1 MKKEIIA
8 VICVLLSVWFFFMG
22 FELGSY
28 REKKK
33 INTTQTQVFQPMS
46 QSNYNSQSV
55 SSSSEQPQQSQ
66 PSQPAQPSE
75 PTTVYPESTSGQA
88 TSTTKS
94 AAKDPASMSK
104 AEVIAAAKKAIDAVK
119 SEQNMTAVQNEN
131 IQITVNDCSV
141 PSLTGIVNSIVQR
154 FTGEKSATY
163 KFVNGQ
169 ATGIRPDGKEVED
182 EGVVAP
188 TQVIPPKN
196 KTFDITEAGV
206 TEATAKKNGTDTV
219 YTIKIKEESTTLQ
232 NPVPP
237 NNSVAIGYLDLTKI
251 SDKINGAEIT
261 EANMHYPGSSVTA
274 TVNAAGKLVKLE
286 LYLPMDGYGAASL
299 KVVKGNASFSG
310 SQTETWSFTY

>member
-1 MKKEIIA
+1 MMGLCA
-8 VICVLLSVWFFFMG
+8 VLSILLFFTG

-28 REKKK
+28 REKKNIK
-33 INTTQTQVFQPMS
+33 ANQTQVFQPVS
-46 QSNYNSQSV
+46 QSSYNSQSNTAP
-55 SSSSEQPQQSQ
+55 SETQPTTQ
-66 PSQPAQPSE
+66 PTQPSE
-75 PTTVYPESTSGQA
+75 SLSVYPDSSTSAPSASQ
-88 TSTTKS
+88 STKP
-94 AAKDPASMSK
+94 AAKDPSAMSK

-119 SEQNMTAVQNEN
+119 TQQNMTAVQTEN

-141 PSLTGIVNSIVQR
+141 SRLTSLVNSIVQR

-169 ATGIRPDGKEVED
+169 ATGVRPDGKEVED
-182 EGVVAP
+182 EGVVSP

-206 TEATAKKNGTDTV
+206 TEATAKKNGSDTV

-232 NPVPP
+232 NPVPQF
-237 NNSVAIGYLDLTKI
+237 NSAAIGYLDLTKI

-274 TVNAAGKLVKLE
+274 TVNGDGKLVKLE

-310 SQTETWSFTY
+310 SQTETWTFTY

>member
-1 MKKEIIA
+1 MMGLCA
-8 VICVLLSVWFFFMG
+8 VLSILLFFTG

-28 REKKK
+28 REKKNIK
-33 INTTQTQVFQPMS
+33 ANQTQVFQPVS
-46 QSNYNSQSV
+46 QSSYNSQS
-55 SSSSEQPQQSQ
+55 STAPSETQPTTQ
-66 PSQPAQPSE
+66 PTQPSE
-75 PTTVYPESTSGQA
+75 SLSVYPDSSTSAPSASQ
-88 TSTTKS
+88 STKP
-94 AAKDPASMSK
+94 AAKDPSAMSK

-119 SEQNMTAVQNEN
+119 TQQNMTAVQAEN
-131 IQITVNDCSV
+131 VQITVNDCSV
-141 PSLTGIVNSIVQR
+141 SSLTSLVNSIVQR

-169 ATGIRPDGKEVED
+169 ATGVRPDGKEVED
-182 EGVVAP
+182 EGVVSP

-206 TEATAKKNGTDTV
+206 TEATAKKNGSDTV

-232 NPVPP
+232 NPVPQF
-237 NNSVAIGYLDLTKI
+237 NAAAIGYLDLTKI

-274 TVNAAGKLVKLE
+274 TVNGDGKLVKLE

-310 SQTETWSFTY
+310 SQTETWTFTY

>member
-1 MKKEIIA
+1 MNKKLMMGLCA
-8 VICVLLSVWFFFMG
+8 VLSILLFFTG

-28 REKKK
+28 REKKNIK
-33 INTTQTQVFQPMS
+33 ANQTQVFQPVS
-46 QSNYNSQSV
+46 QSSYNSQS
-55 SSSSEQPQQSQ
+55 STAPSETQPATQPTQSSESL
-66 PSQPAQPSE
+66 S
-75 PTTVYPESTSGQA
+75 VYPESPTSSAAAQ
-88 TSTTKS
+88 STKP
-94 AAKDPASMSK
+94 AAKDPSAMSK

-119 SEQNMTAVQNEN
+119 TQQNMTAVQAEN
-131 IQITVNDCSV
+131 VQITVNDCSV
-141 PSLTGIVNSIVQR
+141 SRLTSLVNSIVQR

-169 ATGIRPDGKEVED
+169 ATGVRPDGKEVED
-182 EGVVAP
+182 EGVVSP

-196 KTFDITEAGV
+196 RTFDITEAGV
-206 TEATAKKNGTDTV
+206 TEATAKKNGSDTV

-232 NPVPP
+232 NPVPQF
-237 NNSVAIGYLDLTKI
+237 NSAAIGYLDLTKI

-274 TVNAAGKLVKLE
+274 TVNGDGKLVKLE

-310 SQTETWSFTY
+310 SQTETWTFTY

>member
-1 MKKEIIA
+1 MMGLCA
-8 VICVLLSVWFFFMG
+8 VLSILLFFTG

-28 REKKK
+28 REKKNIK
-33 INTTQTQVFQPMS
+33 ANQTQVFQPVS
-46 QSNYNSQSV
+46 QSSYNSQS
-55 SSSSEQPQQSQ
+55 STAPSETQPATQPTQSSESL
-66 PSQPAQPSE
+66 S
-75 PTTVYPESTSGQA
+75 VYPESPTS
-88 TSTTKS
+88 SS
-94 AAKDPASMSK
+94 AAAQSTKPAANDPSAMSK

-119 SEQNMTAVQNEN
+119 TQQNMTAVQAEN
-131 IQITVNDCSV
+131 VQITVNDCSV
-141 PSLTGIVNSIVQR
+141 SRLTSLVNSIVQR

-169 ATGIRPDGKEVED
+169 ATGVRPDGKEVED
-182 EGVVAP
+182 EGVVSP

-196 KTFDITEAGV
+196 RTFDITEAGV
-206 TEATAKKNGTDTV
+206 TEATAKKNGSDTV

-232 NPVPP
+232 NPVPQF
-237 NNSVAIGYLDLTKI
+237 NSAAIGYLDLTKI

-274 TVNAAGKLVKLE
+274 TVNGDGKLVKLE

-310 SQTETWSFTY
+310 SQTETWTFTY

>member
-1 MKKEIIA
+1 MNKKLMMGLCA
-8 VICVLLSVWFFFMG
+8 VLSILLFFTG

-28 REKKK
+28 REKKNIK
-33 INTTQTQVFQPMS
+33 ANQTQVFQPVS
-46 QSNYNSQSV
+46 QSSYNSQS
-55 SSSSEQPQQSQ
+55 STAPSETQPATQPTQSSESL
-66 PSQPAQPSE
+66 S
-75 PTTVYPESTSGQA
+75 VYPDSSTSAPSASQ
-88 TSTTKS
+88 STKP
-94 AAKDPASMSK
+94 AAKDPSAMSK

-119 SEQNMTAVQNEN
+119 TQQNMTAVQAEN
-131 IQITVNDCSV
+131 VQITVNDCSV
-141 PSLTGIVNSIVQR
+141 SRLTSLVNSIVQR

-169 ATGIRPDGKEVED
+169 ATGVRPDGKEVED
-182 EGVVAP
+182 EGVVSP

-196 KTFDITEAGV
+196 RTFDITEAGV
-206 TEATAKKNGTDTV
+206 TEATAKKNGSDTV

-232 NPVPP
+232 NPVPQF
-237 NNSVAIGYLDLTKI
+237 NSAAIGYLDLTKI

-274 TVNAAGKLVKLE
+274 TVNGDGKLVKLE

-310 SQTETWSFTY
+310 SQTETWTFTY

>member
-1 MKKEIIA
+1 MMGLCA
-8 VICVLLSVWFFFMG
+8 VLSILLFFTG

-28 REKKK
+28 REKKNIK
-33 INTTQTQVFQPMS
+33 ANQTQVFQPVS
-46 QSNYNSQSV
+46 QSSYNSQS
-55 SSSSEQPQQSQ
+55 SNAPSETQPTTQ
-66 PSQPAQPSE
+66 PTQPSE
-75 PTTVYPESTSGQA
+75 SLSVYPDSSTSAPSASQ
-88 TSTTKS
+88 STKP
-94 AAKDPASMSK
+94 AAKDPSAMSK

-119 SEQNMTAVQNEN
+119 TQQNMTAVQAEN
-131 IQITVNDCSV
+131 VQITVNDCSV
-141 PSLTGIVNSIVQR
+141 SSLTSLVNSIVQR

-169 ATGIRPDGKEVED
+169 ATGVRPDGKEVED
-182 EGVVAP
+182 EGVVSP

-196 KTFDITEAGV
+196 RTFDITEAGV
-206 TEATAKKNGTDTV
+206 TEATAKKNGSDTV

-232 NPVPP
+232 NPVPQF
-237 NNSVAIGYLDLTKI
+237 NAAAIGYLDLTKI

-274 TVNAAGKLVKLE
+274 TVNGDGKLVKLE

-310 SQTETWSFTY
+310 SQTETWTFTY

>member
-1 MKKEIIA
+1 MNKKLMMGLCA
-8 VICVLLSVWFFFMG
+8 VLSILLFFTG

-28 REKKK
+28 REKKNIK
-33 INTTQTQVFQPMS
+33 ANQTQVFQPVS
-46 QSNYNSQSV
+46 QSSYNSQS
-55 SSSSEQPQQSQ
+55 STAPSETQPATQPTQSSESL
-66 PSQPAQPSE
+66 S
-75 PTTVYPESTSGQA
+75 VYPESPTSSSAAAQ
-88 TSTTKS
+88 STKP
-94 AAKDPASMSK
+94 AAKDPSAMSK

-119 SEQNMTAVQNEN
+119 TQQNMTAVQAEN
-131 IQITVNDCSV
+131 VQITVNDCSV
-141 PSLTGIVNSIVQR
+141 SSLTSLVNSIVQR

-169 ATGIRPDGKEVED
+169 ATGVRPDGKEVED
-182 EGVVAP
+182 EGVVSP

-196 KTFDITEAGV
+196 RTFDITEAGV
-206 TEATAKKNGTDTV
+206 TEATAKKNGSDTV

-232 NPVPP
+232 NPVPQF
-237 NNSVAIGYLDLTKI
+237 NSAAIGYLDLTKI

-274 TVNAAGKLVKLE
+274 TVNGDGKLVKLE

-310 SQTETWSFTY
+310 SQTETWTFTY

>member
-1 MKKEIIA
+1 MMGLCA
-8 VICVLLSVWFFFMG
+8 VLSILLFFTG

-28 REKKK
+28 REKKNIK
-33 INTTQTQVFQPMS
+33 ANQTQVFQPVS
-46 QSNYNSQSV
+46 QSSYNSQS
-55 SSSSEQPQQSQ
+55 STAPSETQPATQPTQSSESL
-66 PSQPAQPSE
+66 S
-75 PTTVYPESTSGQA
+75 VYPESPTSSAAAQ
-88 TSTTKS
+88 STKP
-94 AAKDPASMSK
+94 AAKDPSAMSK

-119 SEQNMTAVQNEN
+119 TQQNMTAVQAEN

-141 PSLTGIVNSIVQR
+141 SSLTSLVNSIVQR

-169 ATGIRPDGKEVED
+169 ATGVRPDGKEVED
-182 EGVVAP
+182 EGVVSP

-196 KTFDITEAGV
+196 RTFDITEAGV
-206 TEATAKKNGTDTV
+206 TEATAKKNGSDTV

-232 NPVPP
+232 NPVPQF
-237 NNSVAIGYLDLTKI
+237 NSAAIGYLDLTKI

-274 TVNAAGKLVKLE
+274 TVNGDGKLVKLE

-310 SQTETWSFTY
+310 SQTETWTFTY

>member
-1 MKKEIIA
+1 MMGLCA
-8 VICVLLSVWFFFMG
+8 VLSILLFFTG

-28 REKKK
+28 REKKNIK
-33 INTTQTQVFQPMS
+33 ANQTQVFQPVS
-46 QSNYNSQSV
+46 QSSYNSQS
-55 SSSSEQPQQSQ
+55 STAPSETQPATQPTQSSESL
-66 PSQPAQPSE
+66 S
-75 PTTVYPESTSGQA
+75 VYPESPTSSSAAAQ
-88 TSTTKS
+88 STKP
-94 AAKDPASMSK
+94 AAKDPSAMSK

-119 SEQNMTAVQNEN
+119 TQQNMTAVQAEN
-131 IQITVNDCSV
+131 VQITVNDCSV
-141 PSLTGIVNSIVQR
+141 SRLTSLVNSIVQR

-169 ATGIRPDGKEVED
+169 ATGVRPDGKEVED
-182 EGVVAP
+182 EGVVSP

-196 KTFDITEAGV
+196 RTFDITEAGV
-206 TEATAKKNGTDTV
+206 TEATAKKNGSDTV

-232 NPVPP
+232 NPVPQF
-237 NNSVAIGYLDLTKI
+237 NSAAIGYLDLTKI

-274 TVNAAGKLVKLE
+274 TVNGDGKLVKLE

-310 SQTETWSFTY
+310 SQTETWTFTY

>member
-1 MKKEIIA
+1 MNKKLMMGLCA
-8 VICVLLSVWFFFMG
+8 VLSILLFFTG

-28 REKKK
+28 REKKNIK
-33 INTTQTQVFQPMS
+33 ANQTQVFQPVS
-46 QSNYNSQSV
+46 QSSYNSQS
-55 SSSSEQPQQSQ
+55 SNAPSETQPTTQ
-66 PSQPAQPSE
+66 PTQPSE
-75 PTTVYPESTSGQA
+75 SLSVYPDSSTSAPSASQ
-88 TSTTKS
+88 STKP
-94 AAKDPASMSK
+94 AAKDPSAMSK

-119 SEQNMTAVQNEN
+119 TQQNMTAVQTEN

-141 PSLTGIVNSIVQR
+141 SRLTSLVNSIVQR

-169 ATGIRPDGKEVED
+169 ATGVRPDGKEVED
-182 EGVVAP
+182 EGVVSP

-206 TEATAKKNGTDTV
+206 TEATAKKNGSDTV

-232 NPVPP
+232 NPVPQF
-237 NNSVAIGYLDLTKI
+237 NAAAIGYLDLSKI

-274 TVNAAGKLVKLE
+274 TVNGDGKLVKLE

-310 SQTETWSFTY
+310 SQTETWTFTY

>member
-1 MKKEIIA
+1 MMGLCA
-8 VICVLLSVWFFFMG
+8 VLSILLFFTG

-28 REKKK
+28 REKKNIK
-33 INTTQTQVFQPMS
+33 ANQTQVFQPVS
-46 QSNYNSQSV
+46 QSSYNSQS
-55 SSSSEQPQQSQ
+55 STAPSETQPATQPTQSSESL
-66 PSQPAQPSE
+66 S
-75 PTTVYPESTSGQA
+75 VYPDSSTSAPSAPQ
-88 TSTTKS
+88 SKKP
-94 AAKDPASMSK
+94 AAKDPSAMSK

-119 SEQNMTAVQNEN
+119 TQQNMTAVQAEN
-131 IQITVNDCSV
+131 VQITVNDCSV
-141 PSLTGIVNSIVQR
+141 SSLTSLVNSIVQR

-169 ATGIRPDGKEVED
+169 ATGVRPDGKEVED
-182 EGVVAP
+182 EGVVSP

-196 KTFDITEAGV
+196 RTFDITEAGV
-206 TEATAKKNGTDTV
+206 TEATAKKNGSDTV

-232 NPVPP
+232 NPVPQF
-237 NNSVAIGYLDLTKI
+237 NAAAIGYLDLTKI

-274 TVNAAGKLVKLE
+274 TVNGDGKLVKLE

-310 SQTETWSFTY
+310 SQTETWTFTY

>member
-1 MKKEIIA
+1 MNKKLMMGLCA
-8 VICVLLSVWFFFMG
+8 VLSILLFFTG

-28 REKKK
+28 REKKNIK
-33 INTTQTQVFQPMS
+33 ANQTQVFQPVS
-46 QSNYNSQSV
+46 QSSYNSQS
-55 SSSSEQPQQSQ
+55 STAPSETQPATQPTQSSESL
-66 PSQPAQPSE
+66 S
-75 PTTVYPESTSGQA
+75 VYPESPTSSAAAQ
-88 TSTTKS
+88 STKP
-94 AAKDPASMSK
+94 AAKDPSAMSK

-119 SEQNMTAVQNEN
+119 TQQNMTAVQAEN
-131 IQITVNDCSV
+131 VQITVNDCSV
-141 PSLTGIVNSIVQR
+141 SSLTSLVNSIVQR

-169 ATGIRPDGKEVED
+169 ATGVRPDGKEVED
-182 EGVVAP
+182 EGVVSP

-196 KTFDITEAGV
+196 RTFDITEAGV
-206 TEATAKKNGTDTV
+206 TEATAKKNGSDTV

-232 NPVPP
+232 NPVPQF
-237 NNSVAIGYLDLTKI
+237 NSAAIGYLDLTKI

-274 TVNAAGKLVKLE
+274 TVNGDGKLVKLE

-310 SQTETWSFTY
+310 SQTETWTFTY

>member
-1 MKKEIIA
+1 MNRKIMVSLCA
-8 VICVLLSVWFFFMG
+8 VLSILLFFTG

-28 REKKK
+28 REKKN
-33 INTTQTQVFQPMS
+33 IESSRTQVFQPVS
-46 QSNYNSQSV
+46 QNNYSSQQTT
-55 SSSSEQPQQSQ
+55 QPTTQQTTQ
-66 PSQPAQPSE
+66 PTQPSE
-75 PTTVYPESTSGQA
+75 SLSVYPDSSTAAS
-88 TSTTKS
+88 TPSTTKA

-119 SEQNMTAVQNEN
+119 TQQNMTAIQTEN

-141 PSLTGIVNSIVQR
+141 SGLTSLVNSIVQR
-154 FTGEKSATY
+154 FTGENSATY
-163 KFVNGQ
+163 SFVNGQ
-169 ATGIRPDGKEVED
+169 ATGVRPDGKEVED
-182 EGVVAP
+182 EGVVSP

-196 KTFDITEAGV
+196 KTFDITEDGV
-206 TEATAKKNGTDTV
+206 TEATAAKSGSDTV

-237 NNSVAIGYLDLTKI
+237 SNAAAIGYLDLTKI

-274 TVNAAGKLVKLE
+274 TVNADGKLVKLE

-299 KVVKGNASFSG
+299 KLVKGNASFSG
-310 SQTETWSFTY
+310 SQTEVWTFTY

>member
-1 MKKEIIA
+1 MMGLCA
-8 VICVLLSVWFFFMG
+8 VLSILLFFTG

-28 REKKK
+28 REKKNIK
-33 INTTQTQVFQPMS
+33 ANQTQVFQPVS
-46 QSNYNSQSV
+46 QSSYNSQS
-55 SSSSEQPQQSQ
+55 STAPSETQPATQPTQSSESL
-66 PSQPAQPSE
+66 S
-75 PTTVYPESTSGQA
+75 VYPESPTSSA
-88 TSTTKS
+88 TAQSTKP
-94 AAKDPASMSK
+94 AAKDPSAMSK

-119 SEQNMTAVQNEN
+119 TQQNMTAVQAEN
-131 IQITVNDCSV
+131 VQITVNDCSV
-141 PSLTGIVNSIVQR
+141 SSLTSLVNSIVQR

-169 ATGIRPDGKEVED
+169 ATGVRPDGKEVED
-182 EGVVAP
+182 EGVVSP

-196 KTFDITEAGV
+196 RTFDITEAGV
-206 TEATAKKNGTDTV
+206 TEATAKKNGSDTV

-232 NPVPP
+232 NPVPQF
-237 NNSVAIGYLDLTKI
+237 NSAAIGYLDLTKI

-274 TVNAAGKLVKLE
+274 TVNGDGKLVKLE

-310 SQTETWSFTY
+310 SQTETWTFTY

>member
-1 MKKEIIA
+1 MMGLCA
-8 VICVLLSVWFFFMG
+8 VLSILLFFTG

-28 REKKK
+28 REKKNIK
-33 INTTQTQVFQPMS
+33 ANQTQVFQPVS
-46 QSNYNSQSV
+46 QSSYNSQS
-55 SSSSEQPQQSQ
+55 STAPSETQPATQPTQSSESL
-66 PSQPAQPSE
+66 S
-75 PTTVYPESTSGQA
+75 VYPESPTSSAAAQ
-88 TSTTKS
+88 STKP
-94 AAKDPASMSK
+94 AAKDPSAMSK

-119 SEQNMTAVQNEN
+119 TQQNMTAVQAEN

-141 PSLTGIVNSIVQR
+141 SSLTSLVNSIVQR

-169 ATGIRPDGKEVED
+169 ATGVRPDGKEVED
-182 EGVVAP
+182 EGVVSP

-196 KTFDITEAGV
+196 RTFDITEAGV
-206 TEATAKKNGTDTV
+206 TEATAKKNGSDTV

-232 NPVPP
+232 NPVPQF
-237 NNSVAIGYLDLTKI
+237 NAAAIGYLDLSKI

-274 TVNAAGKLVKLE
+274 TVNGDGKLVKLE

-310 SQTETWSFTY
+310 SQTETWTFTY

>member
-1 MKKEIIA
+1 MMGLCA
-8 VICVLLSVWFFFMG
+8 VLSILLFFTG

-28 REKKK
+28 REKKNIK
-33 INTTQTQVFQPMS
+33 ANQTQVFQPVS
-46 QSNYNSQSV
+46 QSSYNSQS
-55 SSSSEQPQQSQ
+55 STAPSETQPATQPTQSSESL
-66 PSQPAQPSE
+66 S
-75 PTTVYPESTSGQA
+75 VYPESPTSSAAAQ
-88 TSTTKS
+88 STKP
-94 AAKDPASMSK
+94 AAKDPSAMSK

-119 SEQNMTAVQNEN
+119 AQQNMTAVQAEN
-131 IQITVNDCSV
+131 VQITVNDCSV
-141 PSLTGIVNSIVQR
+141 SSLTSLVNSIVQR

-169 ATGIRPDGKEVED
+169 ATGVRPDGKEVED
-182 EGVVAP
+182 EGVVSP

-196 KTFDITEAGV
+196 RTFDITEAGV
-206 TEATAKKNGTDTV
+206 TEATAKKNGSDTV

-232 NPVPP
+232 NPVPQF
-237 NNSVAIGYLDLTKI
+237 NAAAIGYLDLSKI

-274 TVNAAGKLVKLE
+274 TVNGDGKLVKLE

-310 SQTETWSFTY
+310 SQTETWTFTY

>member
-1 MKKEIIA
+1 MNKKLMMGLCA
-8 VICVLLSVWFFFMG
+8 VLSILLFFTG

-28 REKKK
+28 REKKNIK
-33 INTTQTQVFQPMS
+33 ANQTQVFQPVS
-46 QSNYNSQSV
+46 QSSYNSQS
-55 SSSSEQPQQSQ
+55 STAPSETQPATQPTQSSESL
-66 PSQPAQPSE
+66 S
-75 PTTVYPESTSGQA
+75 VYPESPTSSAAAQ
-88 TSTTKS
+88 STKP
-94 AAKDPASMSK
+94 AAKDPSAMSK

-119 SEQNMTAVQNEN
+119 TQQNMTAVQAEN

-141 PSLTGIVNSIVQR
+141 SSLTSLVNSIVQR

-169 ATGIRPDGKEVED
+169 ATGVRPDGKEVED
-182 EGVVAP
+182 EGVVSP

-196 KTFDITEAGV
+196 RTFDITEAGV
-206 TEATAKKNGTDTV
+206 TEATAKKNGSDTV

-232 NPVPP
+232 NPVPQF
-237 NNSVAIGYLDLTKI
+237 NAAAIGYLDLSKI

-274 TVNAAGKLVKLE
+274 TVNGDGKLVKLE

-310 SQTETWSFTY
+310 SQTETWTFTY

>member
-1 MKKEIIA
+1 MMGLCA
-8 VICVLLSVWFFFMG
+8 VLSILLFFTG

-28 REKKK
+28 REKKNIK
-33 INTTQTQVFQPMS
+33 ANQTQVFQPVS
-46 QSNYNSQSV
+46 QSSYNSQS
-55 SSSSEQPQQSQ
+55 STAPSETQPATQPTQSSESL
-66 PSQPAQPSE
+66 S
-75 PTTVYPESTSGQA
+75 VYPESPTSSAAAQ
-88 TSTTKS
+88 STKP
-94 AAKDPASMSK
+94 AAKDPSAMSK

-119 SEQNMTAVQNEN
+119 TQQNMTAVQAEN
-131 IQITVNDCSV
+131 VQITVNDCSV
-141 PSLTGIVNSIVQR
+141 SSLTSLVNSIVQR

-169 ATGIRPDGKEVED
+169 ATGVRPDGKEVED
-182 EGVVAP
+182 EGVVSP

-196 KTFDITEAGV
+196 RTFDITEAGV
-206 TEATAKKNGTDTV
+206 TEATAKKNGSDTV

-232 NPVPP
+232 NPVPQF
-237 NNSVAIGYLDLTKI
+237 NSAAIGYLDLTKI

-274 TVNAAGKLVKLE
+274 TVNGDGKLVKLE

-310 SQTETWSFTY
+310 SQTETWTFTY

>member
-1 MKKEIIA
+1 MMGLCA
-8 VICVLLSVWFFFMG
+8 VLSILLFFTG

-28 REKKK
+28 REKKNIK
-33 INTTQTQVFQPMS
+33 ANQTQVFQPVS
-46 QSNYNSQSV
+46 QSSYNSQS
-55 SSSSEQPQQSQ
+55 STAPSETQPATQPTQSSESL
-66 PSQPAQPSE
+66 S
-75 PTTVYPESTSGQA
+75 VYPESPTSSAAAQ
-88 TSTTKS
+88 STKP
-94 AAKDPASMSK
+94 AAKDPSAMSK

-119 SEQNMTAVQNEN
+119 AQQNMTAVQAEN
-131 IQITVNDCSV
+131 VQITVNDCSV
-141 PSLTGIVNSIVQR
+141 SSLTSLVNSIVQR

-169 ATGIRPDGKEVED
+169 ATGVRPDGKEVED
-182 EGVVAP
+182 EGVVSP

-196 KTFDITEAGV
+196 RTFDITEAGV
-206 TEATAKKNGTDTV
+206 TEATAKKNGSDTV

-232 NPVPP
+232 NPVPQF
-237 NNSVAIGYLDLTKI
+237 NSAAIGYLDLTKI

-274 TVNAAGKLVKLE
+274 TVNGDGKLVKLE

-310 SQTETWSFTY
+310 SQTETWTFTY

>member
-1 MKKEIIA
+1 MNKKLMMGLCA
-8 VICVLLSVWFFFMG
+8 VLSILLFFTG

-28 REKKK
+28 REKKNIK
-33 INTTQTQVFQPMS
+33 ANQTQVFQPVS
-46 QSNYNSQSV
+46 QSSYNSQS
-55 SSSSEQPQQSQ
+55 STAPSETQPTTQ
-66 PSQPAQPSE
+66 PTQPSE
-75 PTTVYPESTSGQA
+75 SLSVYPDSSTSAPSASQ
-88 TSTTKS
+88 STKP
-94 AAKDPASMSK
+94 AAKDPSAMSK

-119 SEQNMTAVQNEN
+119 TQQNMTAVQTEN

-141 PSLTGIVNSIVQR
+141 SGLTSLVNSIVQR

-169 ATGIRPDGKEVED
+169 ATGVRPDGKEVED
-182 EGVVAP
+182 EGVVSP

-196 KTFDITEAGV
+196 RTFDITEAGV
-206 TEATAKKNGTDTV
+206 TEATAKKNGSDTV

-232 NPVPP
+232 NPVPQF
-237 NNSVAIGYLDLTKI
+237 NAAAIGYLDLTKI

-274 TVNAAGKLVKLE
+274 TVNGDGKLVKLE

-310 SQTETWSFTY
+310 SQTETWTFTY

>member
-1 MKKEIIA
+1 MNKKLMMGLCA
-8 VICVLLSVWFFFMG
+8 VLSILLFFTG

-28 REKKK
+28 REKKNIK
-33 INTTQTQVFQPMS
+33 ANQTQVFQPVS
-46 QSNYNSQSV
+46 QSSYNSQS
-55 SSSSEQPQQSQ
+55 STAPSETQPATQPTQSSESL
-66 PSQPAQPSE
+66 S
-75 PTTVYPESTSGQA
+75 VYPESPTSSSAAAQ
-88 TSTTKS
+88 STKP
-94 AAKDPASMSK
+94 AAKDPSAMSK

-119 SEQNMTAVQNEN
+119 TQQNMTAVQAEN
-131 IQITVNDCSV
+131 VQITVNDCSV
-141 PSLTGIVNSIVQR
+141 SSLTSLVNSIVQR

-169 ATGIRPDGKEVED
+169 ATGVRPDGKEVED
-182 EGVVAP
+182 EGVVSP

-196 KTFDITEAGV
+196 RTFDITEAGV
-206 TEATAKKNGTDTV
+206 TEATAKKNGSDTV

-232 NPVPP
+232 NPVPQF
-237 NNSVAIGYLDLTKI
+237 NAAAIGYLDLTKI

-274 TVNAAGKLVKLE
+274 TVNGDGKLVKLE

-310 SQTETWSFTY
+310 SQTETWTFTY

>member
-1 MKKEIIA
+1 MMGLCA
-8 VICVLLSVWFFFMG
+8 VLSILLFFTG

-28 REKKK
+28 REKKNIK
-33 INTTQTQVFQPMS
+33 ANQTQVFQPVS
-46 QSNYNSQSV
+46 QSSYNSQS
-55 SSSSEQPQQSQ
+55 STAPSETQPATQPTQSSESL
-66 PSQPAQPSE
+66 S
-75 PTTVYPESTSGQA
+75 VYPESPTSSSAAVQ
-88 TSTTKS
+88 STKP
-94 AAKDPASMSK
+94 AAKDPSAMSK

-119 SEQNMTAVQNEN
+119 TQQNMTAVQAEN
-131 IQITVNDCSV
+131 VQITVNDCSV
-141 PSLTGIVNSIVQR
+141 SRLTSLVNSIVQR

-169 ATGIRPDGKEVED
+169 ATGVRPDGKEVED
-182 EGVVAP
+182 EGVVSP

-196 KTFDITEAGV
+196 RTFDITEAGV
-206 TEATAKKNGTDTV
+206 TEATAKKNGSDTV

-232 NPVPP
+232 NPVPQF
-237 NNSVAIGYLDLTKI
+237 NSAAIGYLDLTKI

-274 TVNAAGKLVKLE
+274 TVNGDGKLVKLE

-310 SQTETWSFTY
+310 SQTETWTFTY

>member
-1 MKKEIIA
+1 MNKKLMMGLCA
-8 VICVLLSVWFFFMG
+8 VLSILLFFTG

-28 REKKK
+28 REKKNIK
-33 INTTQTQVFQPMS
+33 ANQTQVFQPVS
-46 QSNYNSQSV
+46 QSSYNSQS
-55 SSSSEQPQQSQ
+55 SNAPSETQPTTQ
-66 PSQPAQPSE
+66 PTQPSE
-75 PTTVYPESTSGQA
+75 SLSVYPDSSTSAPSASQ
-88 TSTTKS
+88 STKP
-94 AAKDPASMSK
+94 AAKDPSAMSK

-119 SEQNMTAVQNEN
+119 TQQNMTAVQTEN

-141 PSLTGIVNSIVQR
+141 SSLTSLVNSIVQR

-169 ATGIRPDGKEVED
+169 ATGVRPDGKEVED
-182 EGVVAP
+182 EGVVSP

-206 TEATAKKNGTDTV
+206 TEATAKKNGSDTV

-232 NPVPP
+232 NPVPQF
-237 NNSVAIGYLDLTKI
+237 NAAAIGYLDLTKI

-274 TVNAAGKLVKLE
+274 TVNGDGKLVKLE

-310 SQTETWSFTY
+310 SQTETWTFTY

>member
-1 MKKEIIA
+1 MMGLCA
-8 VICVLLSVWFFFMG
+8 VLSILLFFTG

-28 REKKK
+28 REKKNIK
-33 INTTQTQVFQPMS
+33 ANQTQVFQPVS
-46 QSNYNSQSV
+46 QSSYNSQS
-55 SSSSEQPQQSQ
+55 STAPSETQPATQPTQSSESL
-66 PSQPAQPSE
+66 S
-75 PTTVYPESTSGQA
+75 VYPESPTSSSAAAQ
-88 TSTTKS
+88 STKP
-94 AAKDPASMSK
+94 AAKDPSAMSK

-119 SEQNMTAVQNEN
+119 TQQNMTAVQAEN
-131 IQITVNDCSV
+131 VQITVNDCSV
-141 PSLTGIVNSIVQR
+141 SSLTSLVNSIVQR

-169 ATGIRPDGKEVED
+169 ATGVRPDGKEVED
-182 EGVVAP
+182 EGVVSP

-206 TEATAKKNGTDTV
+206 TEATAKKNGSDTV

-232 NPVPP
+232 NPVPQF
-237 NNSVAIGYLDLTKI
+237 NAAAIGYLDLTKI

-274 TVNAAGKLVKLE
+274 TVNGDGKLVKLE

-310 SQTETWSFTY
+310 SQTETWTFTY

>member
-1 MKKEIIA
+1 MMGLCA
-8 VICVLLSVWFFFMG
+8 VLSILLFFTG

-28 REKKK
+28 REKKNIK
-33 INTTQTQVFQPMS
+33 ANQTQVFQPVS
-46 QSNYNSQSV
+46 QSSYNSQS
-55 SSSSEQPQQSQ
+55 STAPSETQPATQPTQSSESL
-66 PSQPAQPSE
+66 S
-75 PTTVYPESTSGQA
+75 VYPESPTSSAAAQ
-88 TSTTKS
+88 STKP
-94 AAKDPASMSK
+94 AAKDPSAMSK

-119 SEQNMTAVQNEN
+119 TQQNMTAVQAEN
-131 IQITVNDCSV
+131 VQITVNDCSV
-141 PSLTGIVNSIVQR
+141 SSLTSLVNSIVQR

-169 ATGIRPDGKEVED
+169 ATGVRPDGKEVED
-182 EGVVAP
+182 EGVVSP

-196 KTFDITEAGV
+196 RTFDITEAGI
-206 TEATAKKNGTDTV
+206 TEATAKKNGSDTV

-232 NPVPP
+232 NPVPQF
-237 NNSVAIGYLDLTKI
+237 NAAAIGYLDLTKI

-274 TVNAAGKLVKLE
+274 TVNGDGKLVKLE

-310 SQTETWSFTY
+310 SQTETWTFTY

>member
-1 MKKEIIA
+1 MMGLCA
-8 VICVLLSVWFFFMG
+8 VLSILLFFTG

-28 REKKK
+28 REKKNIK
-33 INTTQTQVFQPMS
+33 ANQTQVFQPVS
-46 QSNYNSQSV
+46 QSSYNSQS
-55 SSSSEQPQQSQ
+55 STAPSETQPTTQ
-66 PSQPAQPSE
+66 PTQPSE
-75 PTTVYPESTSGQA
+75 SLSVYPDSSTSAPSASQ
-88 TSTTKS
+88 STKP
-94 AAKDPASMSK
+94 AAKDPSARSK

-119 SEQNMTAVQNEN
+119 TQQNMTAVQAEN
-131 IQITVNDCSV
+131 VQITVNDCSV
-141 PSLTGIVNSIVQR
+141 SSLTSLVNSIVQR

-169 ATGIRPDGKEVED
+169 ATGVRPDGKEVED
-182 EGVVAP
+182 EGVVSP

-206 TEATAKKNGTDTV
+206 TEATAKKNGSDTV

-232 NPVPP
+232 NPVPQF
-237 NNSVAIGYLDLTKI
+237 NAAAIGYLDLTKI

-274 TVNAAGKLVKLE
+274 TVNGDGKLVKLE

-310 SQTETWSFTY
+310 SQTETWTFTY

>member
-1 MKKEIIA
+1 MMGLCA
-8 VICVLLSVWFFFMG
+8 VLSILLFFTG

-28 REKKK
+28 REKKNIK
-33 INTTQTQVFQPMS
+33 ANQTQVFQPVS
-46 QSNYNSQSV
+46 QSSYNSQS
-55 SSSSEQPQQSQ
+55 STAPSETQPATQPTQSSESL
-66 PSQPAQPSE
+66 S
-75 PTTVYPESTSGQA
+75 VYPESPTSSAAAQ
-88 TSTTKS
+88 STKP
-94 AAKDPASMSK
+94 AAKDPSAMSK

-119 SEQNMTAVQNEN
+119 TQQNMTAVQAEN
-131 IQITVNDCSV
+131 VQITVNDCSV
-141 PSLTGIVNSIVQR
+141 SRLTSLVNSIVQR

-169 ATGIRPDGKEVED
+169 ATGVRPDGKEVED
-182 EGVVAP
+182 EGVVSP

-196 KTFDITEAGV
+196 RTFDITEAGV
-206 TEATAKKNGTDTV
+206 TEATAKKNGSDTV

-232 NPVPP
+232 NPVPQF
-237 NNSVAIGYLDLTKI
+237 NSAAIGYLDLTKI

-274 TVNAAGKLVKLE
+274 TVNGDGKLVKLE

-310 SQTETWSFTY
+310 SQTETWTFTY

>member
-1 MKKEIIA
+1 MMGLCA
-8 VICVLLSVWFFFMG
+8 VLSILLFFTG

-28 REKKK
+28 REKKNIK
-33 INTTQTQVFQPMS
+33 ANQTQVFQPVS
-46 QSNYNSQSV
+46 QSSYNSQS
-55 SSSSEQPQQSQ
+55 STAPSETQPATQPTQSSESL
-66 PSQPAQPSE
+66 S
-75 PTTVYPESTSGQA
+75 VYPESPTSSAAAQ
-88 TSTTKS
+88 STKP
-94 AAKDPASMSK
+94 AAKDPSAMSK

-119 SEQNMTAVQNEN
+119 AQQNMTAVQAEN
-131 IQITVNDCSV
+131 VQITVNDCSV
-141 PSLTGIVNSIVQR
+141 SSLTSLVNSIVQR

-169 ATGIRPDGKEVED
+169 ATGVRPDGKEVED
-182 EGVVAP
+182 EGVVSP

-196 KTFDITEAGV
+196 RTFDITEAGV
-206 TEATAKKNGTDTV
+206 TEATAKKNGSDTV

-232 NPVPP
+232 NPVPQF
-237 NNSVAIGYLDLTKI
+237 NSAAIGYLDLTKI

-274 TVNAAGKLVKLE
+274 TVNGDGKLVKLE

-310 SQTETWSFTY
+310 SQTENWTFTY

>member
-1 MKKEIIA
+1 MMGLCA
-8 VICVLLSVWFFFMG
+8 VLSILLFFTG

-28 REKKK
+28 REKKNIK
-33 INTTQTQVFQPMS
+33 ANQTQVFQPVS
-46 QSNYNSQSV
+46 QSSYNSQS
-55 SSSSEQPQQSQ
+55 STAPSETQPATQPTQSSESL
-66 PSQPAQPSE
+66 S
-75 PTTVYPESTSGQA
+75 VYPESPTSSAAAQ
-88 TSTTKS
+88 STKP
-94 AAKDPASMSK
+94 AAKDPSAMSK

-119 SEQNMTAVQNEN
+119 TQQNMTAVQAEN
-131 IQITVNDCSV
+131 VQITVNDCSV
-141 PSLTGIVNSIVQR
+141 SSLTSLVNSIVQR

-169 ATGIRPDGKEVED
+169 ATGVRLDGKEVED
-182 EGVVAP
+182 EGVVSP

-196 KTFDITEAGV
+196 RTFDITEAGV
-206 TEATAKKNGTDTV
+206 TEATAKKNGSDTV

-232 NPVPP
+232 NPVPQF
-237 NNSVAIGYLDLTKI
+237 NSAAIGYLDLTKI

-274 TVNAAGKLVKLE
+274 TVNGDGKLVKLE

-310 SQTETWSFTY
+310 SQTETWTFTY

>member
-1 MKKEIIA
+1 MMGLCA
-8 VICVLLSVWFFFMG
+8 VLSILLFFTG

-28 REKKK
+28 REKKNIK
-33 INTTQTQVFQPMS
+33 ANQTQVFQPVS
-46 QSNYNSQSV
+46 QSSYNSQS
-55 SSSSEQPQQSQ
+55 STAPSETQPATQPTQSSESL
-66 PSQPAQPSE
+66 S
-75 PTTVYPESTSGQA
+75 VYPESPTSSAAAQ
-88 TSTTKS
+88 STNP
-94 AAKDPASMSK
+94 AAKDPSAMSK

-119 SEQNMTAVQNEN
+119 TQQNMTAVQAEN
-131 IQITVNDCSV
+131 VQITVNDCSV
-141 PSLTGIVNSIVQR
+141 SSLTSLVNSIVQR

-169 ATGIRPDGKEVED
+169 ATGVRPDGKEVED
-182 EGVVAP
+182 EGVVSP

-196 KTFDITEAGV
+196 RTFDITEAGV
-206 TEATAKKNGTDTV
+206 TEATAKKNGSDTV

-232 NPVPP
+232 NPVPQF
-237 NNSVAIGYLDLTKI
+237 NSAAIGYLDLTKI

-274 TVNAAGKLVKLE
+274 TVNGDGKLVKLE

-310 SQTETWSFTY
+310 SQTETWTFTY

>member
-1 MKKEIIA
+1 MNKKLMMGLCA
-8 VICVLLSVWFFFMG
+8 VLSILLFFTG

-28 REKKK
+28 REKKNIK
-33 INTTQTQVFQPMS
+33 ANQTQVFQPVS
-46 QSNYNSQSV
+46 QSSYNSQS
-55 SSSSEQPQQSQ
+55 STAPSETQPATQPTQSSESL
-66 PSQPAQPSE
+66 S
-75 PTTVYPESTSGQA
+75 VYPESPTSSAAAQ
-88 TSTTKS
+88 STKP
-94 AAKDPASMSK
+94 AAKDPSAMSK

-119 SEQNMTAVQNEN
+119 AQQNMTAVQAEN
-131 IQITVNDCSV
+131 VQITVNDCSV
-141 PSLTGIVNSIVQR
+141 SSLTSLVNSIVQR

-169 ATGIRPDGKEVED
+169 ATGVRPDGKEVED
-182 EGVVAP
+182 EGVVSP

-196 KTFDITEAGV
+196 RTFDITEAGV
-206 TEATAKKNGTDTV
+206 TEATAKKNGSDTV

-232 NPVPP
+232 NPVPQF
-237 NNSVAIGYLDLTKI
+237 NSAAIGYLDLTKI

-274 TVNAAGKLVKLE
+274 TVNGDGKLVKLE

-310 SQTETWSFTY
+310 SQTETWTFTY

>member
-1 MKKEIIA
+1 MNKKLMMGLCA
-8 VICVLLSVWFFFMG
+8 VLSILLFFTG

-28 REKKK
+28 REKKNIK
-33 INTTQTQVFQPMS
+33 ANQTQVFQPVS
-46 QSNYNSQSV
+46 QSSYNSQS
-55 SSSSEQPQQSQ
+55 STAPSETQPATQPTQSSESL
-66 PSQPAQPSE
+66 S
-75 PTTVYPESTSGQA
+75 VYPDSSTSAPSAPQ
-88 TSTTKS
+88 SKKP
-94 AAKDPASMSK
+94 AAKDPSAMSK

-119 SEQNMTAVQNEN
+119 TQQNMTAVQAEN
-131 IQITVNDCSV
+131 VQITVNDCSV
-141 PSLTGIVNSIVQR
+141 SSLTSLVNSIVQR

-169 ATGIRPDGKEVED
+169 ATGVRPDGKEVED
-182 EGVVAP
+182 EGVVSP

-196 KTFDITEAGV
+196 RTFDITEAGV
-206 TEATAKKNGTDTV
+206 TEATAKKNGSDTV

-232 NPVPP
+232 NPVPQF
-237 NNSVAIGYLDLTKI
+237 NAAAIGYLDLTKI

-274 TVNAAGKLVKLE
+274 TVNGDGKLVKLE

-310 SQTETWSFTY
+310 SQTETWTFTY

>member
-1 MKKEIIA
+1 MMGLCA
-8 VICVLLSVWFFFMG
+8 VLSILLFFTG

-28 REKKK
+28 REKKNIK
-33 INTTQTQVFQPMS
+33 ANQTQVFQPVS
-46 QSNYNSQSV
+46 QSSYNSQS
-55 SSSSEQPQQSQ
+55 STAPSETQPATQPTQSSESL
-66 PSQPAQPSE
+66 S
-75 PTTVYPESTSGQA
+75 VYPESPTSSSAAAQ
-88 TSTTKS
+88 STKP
-94 AAKDPASMSK
+94 AAKDPSAMSK

-119 SEQNMTAVQNEN
+119 TQQNMTAVQAEN
-131 IQITVNDCSV
+131 VQITVNDCSV
-141 PSLTGIVNSIVQR
+141 SSLTSLVNSIVQR

-169 ATGIRPDGKEVED
+169 ATGVRPDGKEVED
-182 EGVVAP
+182 EGVVSP

-196 KTFDITEAGV
+196 RTFDITEAGV
-206 TEATAKKNGTDTV
+206 TEATAKKNGSDTV

-232 NPVPP
+232 NPVPQF
-237 NNSVAIGYLDLTKI
+237 NSAAIGYLDLTKI

-274 TVNAAGKLVKLE
+274 TVNGDGKLVKLE

-310 SQTETWSFTY
+310 SQTETWTFTY

>member
-1 MKKEIIA
+1 MMGLCA
-8 VICVLLSVWFFFMG
+8 VLSILLFFTG

-28 REKKK
+28 REKKNIK
-33 INTTQTQVFQPMS
+33 ANQTQVFQPVS
-46 QSNYNSQSV
+46 QSSYNSQS
-55 SSSSEQPQQSQ
+55 SNAPSETQPTTQ
-66 PSQPAQPSE
+66 PTQPSE
-75 PTTVYPESTSGQA
+75 SLSVYPDSSTSAPSASQ
-88 TSTTKS
+88 STKP
-94 AAKDPASMSK
+94 AAKDPSAMSK

-119 SEQNMTAVQNEN
+119 TQQNMTAVQTEN

-141 PSLTGIVNSIVQR
+141 SRLTSLVNSIVQR

-169 ATGIRPDGKEVED
+169 ATGVRPDGKEVED
-182 EGVVAP
+182 EGVVSP

-196 KTFDITEAGV
+196 RTFDITEAGV
-206 TEATAKKNGTDTV
+206 TEATAKKNGSDTV

-232 NPVPP
+232 NPVPQF
-237 NNSVAIGYLDLTKI
+237 NSAAIGYLDLSKI

-274 TVNAAGKLVKLE
+274 TVNGDGKLVKLE

-310 SQTETWSFTY
+310 SQTETWTFTY